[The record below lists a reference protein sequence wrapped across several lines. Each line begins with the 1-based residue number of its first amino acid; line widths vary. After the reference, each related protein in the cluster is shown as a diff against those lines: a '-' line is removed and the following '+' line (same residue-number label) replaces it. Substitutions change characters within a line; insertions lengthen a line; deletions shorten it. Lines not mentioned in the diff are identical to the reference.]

1 MTASTSTEFP
11 WKKHIGSVHTAIEKN
26 QDAVAEAVLNVLLDL
41 ATVLPPDAS
50 AQVDLVSRLGYLQH
64 RAGNVPAAQERFSQ
78 ALKFAED
85 AGLSEDQCI
94 SFCLD
99 GLADCHQ
106 SNEDFDQSEKLRQ
119 RAVVIADKAL
129 GAEHPSTG
137 YLREKLQACREER
150 NIATLG
156 SDEASK
162 TLFDK
167 LCEQQ
172 QANPPVIEET
182 PAAAPS
188 AGAPEGDDKF
198 AVFMWEKFVSN
209 GNKELA
215 QKNLRDAEGAFKSA
229 VEKSDQLKPSDPRRC
244 ETLCLLAH
252 VLEQEGK
259 IDEAIAS
266 YEKALTIAFNHIGGN
281 TAETARCMQL
291 LGDVFS
297 SKADFGLAKNYYKQA
312 SNAFIISVG
321 RQHPDAVAAQEKLAW
336 LIARVK
342 EEKKWGGWSV

>member
-1 MTASTSTEFP
+1 MTASTNAEFP
-11 WKKHIGSVHTAIEKN
+11 WKKHIGSVHTSIEKN

-41 ATVLPPDAS
+41 ATILPPDAS

-64 RAGNVPAAQERFSQ
+64 RAGNVPAAQDRFSQ

-106 SNEDFDQSEKLRQ
+106 SNEEFDEAEKLRR
-119 RAVVIADKAL
+119 RAVVIAESTL
-129 GAEHPSTG
+129 GGEHPSTG

-150 NIATLG
+150 NIAILG
-156 SDEASK
+156 RDEASK

-167 LCEQQ
+167 LCEEQ
-172 QANPPVIEET
+172 QANPVILDPPAPPVVPT
-182 PAAAPS
+182 
-188 AGAPEGDDKF
+188 EGDDKF
-198 AVFMWEKFVSN
+198 AVFMWEKFISN
-209 GNKELA
+209 GTKELA

-244 ETLCLLAH
+244 ETLRMLAS
-252 VLEQEGK
+252 VFEQQGK
-259 IDEAIAS
+259 IDDAISS
-266 YEKALTIAFNHIGGN
+266 YEKALTIAFHHIGN
-281 TAETARCMQL
+281 NSAETARCMEM

-297 SKADFGLAKNYYKQA
+297 SKEDFGLAKNYYKQA

-321 RQHPDAVAAQEKLAW
+321 RQHPDALAAQEKLAG
-336 LIARVK
+336 LISRVK
-342 EEKKWGGWSV
+342 EEKKWGGWSM

>member
-64 RAGNVPAAQERFSQ
+64 RAGNVPAAQDRFSQ

-106 SNEDFDQSEKLRQ
+106 SNEDFDQAEKLRQ
-119 RAVVIADKAL
+119 RAVVIAENTL
-129 GAEHPSTG
+129 GSEHPSSG
-137 YLREKLQACREER
+137 YLKEKLQACREER
-150 NIATLG
+150 NIAILG
-156 SDEASK
+156 KDEASK

-172 QANPPVIEET
+172 QAAPPVIEDPLAPP
-182 PAAAPS
+182 PAAA
-188 AGAPEGDDKF
+188 EGDDKF
-198 AVFMWEKFVSN
+198 AVFMWEKFISN

-229 VEKSDQLKPSDPRRC
+229 VEKSDQLKASDPRRC

-252 VLEQEGK
+252 VLEQQGK

-281 TAETARCMQL
+281 SAESARCMQM

-297 SKADFGLAKNYYKQA
+297 NKDEFGLAKNYYKQA

-321 RQHPDAVAAQEKLAW
+321 RQHPDAVTAQEKLTG

-342 EEKKWGGWSV
+342 EEKKWGGWAV